1 MDSAKE
7 YLSQEKHDALVKEL
21 EQLKTT
27 ERREVATQL
36 EFAKSLG
43 DLSENAEYHEARDR
57 QADIEDRIAKIE
69 DILKHAAIIGQGS
82 HSLAEIGSKVTV
94 RKNSPAGENGKEE
107 EFTLVGSEEADVTKG
122 KISYQSPLGSALM
135 GKKKGITITV
145 STPKGDVNYTISA
158 IK

>member
-21 EQLKTT
+21 EQLKTV

-57 QADIEDRIAKIE
+57 QADVEDRIAKIE
-69 DILKHAAIIGQGS
+69 DILKHAAIIGNGS

-94 RKNSPAGENGKEE
+94 KKAGGKEE
-107 EFTLVGSEEADVTKG
+107 EFTLVGSEEADVTKA

-135 GKKKGITITV
+135 GKKKGDTVTV

>member
-1 MDSAKE
+1 MNSAKE
-7 YLSQEKHDALVKEL
+7 YLSQEKYDALLKEL
-21 EQLKTT
+21 EQLKTVD
-27 ERREVATQL
+27 RREVAAQL

-57 QADIEDRIAKIE
+57 QADIEDRIAKLE
-69 DILKHAAIIGQGS
+69 EILKHAEIIGGGS
-82 HSLAEIGSKVTV
+82 HSQVEIGSKVTV
-94 RKNSPAGENGKEE
+94 KKSGGKEE
-107 EFTLVGSEEADVTKG
+107 EFALVGSEEADITAG

-135 GKKKGITITV
+135 GKKKGDTVVV

>member
-1 MDSAKE
+1 MNSAKE
-7 YLSQEKHDALVKEL
+7 YLSREKYDALLKEL
-21 EQLKTT
+21 EQLKTVD
-27 ERREVATQL
+27 RREVAAQL

-57 QADIEDRIAKIE
+57 QADIEDRINKLE
-69 DILKHAAIIGQGS
+69 DILKHAAIVAQTS
-82 HSLAEIGSKVTV
+82 HSQVEIGSKVMV
-94 RKNSPAGENGKEE
+94 KKSGGKEE
-107 EFTLVGSEEADVTKG
+107 EFTLVGSEEADVTQA

-135 GKKKGITITV
+135 GKKKGDTVTV